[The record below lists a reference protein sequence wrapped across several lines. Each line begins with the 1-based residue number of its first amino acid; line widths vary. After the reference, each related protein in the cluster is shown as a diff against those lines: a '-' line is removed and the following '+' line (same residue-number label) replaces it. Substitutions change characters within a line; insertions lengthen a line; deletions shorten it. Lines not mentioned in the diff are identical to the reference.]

1 MKYMTGNELREAYIK
16 FFADKKGHLHLPSA
30 SLIPKDDPTLLM
42 IGAGMAP
49 FKAYFTGK
57 VTPPCRRV
65 VTSQRCVRTGDI
77 ENVGRTAR
85 HHTYFEMLGNFS
97 FGDYFKAEAI
107 PWAWEFLT
115 EVCGLPKDKLWVSI
129 YPKDD
134 EAEKIWLKQS
144 GLNPKHIV
152 RMEDNFWEI
161 GTGGPCGPDSEIYID
176 LGEERGCGKET
187 CAPGCDCDRYLEI
200 WNLVFTQY
208 NKTEDGKYEPLEH
221 KNIDTGCGLERLA
234 SVLQNKPSNFETDL
248 LFPIIEYVEKC
259 SGVKYGVDAKK
270 DISFKV
276 IADHA
281 RSMSI
286 MIMDGILPSNEGRG
300 YVLRRILRR
309 AIRHGRM
316 LGIKDAFLEGAVDA
330 VNKIY
335 AGVADFEELGAKI
348 SYIKKVIRIEEDRF
362 AATLAQGM
370 ELLTREIDAVKNS
383 GKTEFSGEFIFKL
396 YDTYGFPFELTEEI
410 LQENSLTPDKAG
422 FDKAME
428 NQRQRAR
435 AARAANEWAAIPD
448 LSSVNVKDLEVDE
461 TTTESKVVAM
471 WKDGKLVEEIHDG
484 DEVGIILESTPFYA
498 EGGGQVGDVGEF
510 IGELGKI
517 RVDNA
522 KKLLD
527 GTVYHEA
534 YVEEG
539 QLKIGEVVKIQ
550 IDRDKKL
557 SSARNHTATHLL
569 QAALRKVVGEQ
580 VHQAGSLVTP
590 ERLRFD
596 FSNFEP
602 VTAQQ
607 ITAVE
612 ELVNEEILKSAD
624 VDIRQMKIDDAKKLG
639 AMALFGE
646 KYGDVVRVVTVPGFS
661 CELCGG
667 SHVKN
672 VGQIGRFKI
681 VSESGVAAG
690 VRRIEAITGRAAI
703 KDANKQTEI
712 LNSVSALLKIRAED
726 LPAQVE
732 KIIAEDKS
740 MRKQLDEVHAMQ
752 ERAEAQKL
760 LLAAKEIGD
769 LKCLGG
775 VAKAKDMDEL
785 RDIADFL
792 IDKLDGGGVIVLAAV
807 NDGKV
812 NLVVKADKKAV
823 KAGIHAGKIVKEIS
837 KLIGGGGGGRPDMAQ
852 AGGKN
857 PEGLPKMFEAAE
869 NEIRRVLEF
878 KLEDKKTGGLSGMFE
893 SVKNLASNVKDAVA
907 EKVDDAK
914 GKAAGIKESVCDE
927 VDEAKATITEKV
939 GAAKETLTEKVD
951 DVKGRVSA
959 AAGDLKNAKKTLA
972 EVKDDVKESV
982 EEKVDGAVD
991 AAKDA
996 KFAAEAK
1003 VKGAIRGVMKETVKT
1018 IKKAE
1023 GELK

>member
-1 MKYMTGNELREAYIK
+1 MKYMTGNELREAFLN
-16 FFADKKGHLHLPSA
+16 FFAAKKGHLRLPSA

-49 FKAYFTGK
+49 FKAFFTGK
-57 VTPPCRRV
+57 VTPPRRRV
-65 VTSQRCVRTGDI
+65 TTSQRCVRTGDI

-97 FGDYFKAEAI
+97 FGDYFKESAI

-115 EVCGLPKDKLWVSI
+115 DVCGLPKEKLWVSI

-134 EAEKIWLKQS
+134 EAEKIWLQQDGISKER
-144 GLNPKHIV
+144 IV

-176 LGEERGCGKET
+176 LGEERGCGKDT

-248 LFPIIEYVEKC
+248 LFPIIEYVEGC
-259 SGVKYGVDAKK
+259 SGLKYGVDAKK

-316 LGIKDAFLEGAVDA
+316 LGIKDAFLEGAVAA
-330 VNKIY
+330 VAEIY
-335 AGVADFEELGAKI
+335 AGVPDFEELADKI
-348 SYIKKVIRIEEDRF
+348 DYIKKVIRIEEDRF

-370 ELLTREIDAVKNS
+370 ELLNREIDSVKKS
-383 GKTEFSGEFIFKL
+383 GKSVLGGEFIFKL

-410 LQENSLTPDKAG
+410 LAENNLTPDKNG
-422 FDKAME
+422 FDAAME

-448 LSSVNVKDLEVDE
+448 LSAVDVKDVKFDE
-461 TTTESKVVAM
+461 TATESKVVAI
-471 WKDGKLVEEIHDG
+471 WEKGKLVDEIHDG
-484 DEVGIILESTPFYA
+484 AEIGIILQRTPFYA

-522 KKLLD
+522 KKLPD
-527 GTVYHEA
+527 GTIYHEA

-539 QLKIGEVVKIQ
+539 QLNVGETVQ
-550 IDRDKKL
+550 IKLDNDKKL

-590 ERLRFD
+590 DRLRFD

-602 VTAQQ
+602 VSAQQ
-607 ITAVE
+607 IADVE
-612 ELVNEEILKSAD
+612 ELVNEEILKADD
-624 VDIRQMKIDDAKKLG
+624 VDIQLMNIDDAKKLG

-646 KYGDVVRVVTVPGFS
+646 KYGDIVRVVSVPNFS

-703 KDANKQTEI
+703 RDANRQADI
-712 LNSVSALLKIRAED
+712 LNAASVLLKVRADD
-726 LPAQVE
+726 LPAQIE
-732 KIIAEDKS
+732 KLLAEDKS
-740 MRKQLDEVHAMQ
+740 MKKQLDEVHAMR
-752 ERAEAQKL
+752 ERAEAQQL
-760 LLAAKEIGD
+760 LLAAKEIGT

-785 RDIADFL
+785 RGMADFL
-792 IDKLDGGGVIVLAAV
+792 IDKLDGGGVVVLAAV

-812 NLVVKADKKAV
+812 NLVVKADKTAV
-823 KAGIHAGKIVKEIS
+823 AKGIHAGKIVKEIS

-857 PEGLPKMFEAAE
+857 PDGLPKMFEAAE
-869 NEIRRVLEF
+869 KI
-878 KLEDKKTGGLSGMFE
+878 
-893 SVKNLASNVKDAVA
+893 
-907 EKVDDAK
+907 
-914 GKAAGIKESVCDE
+914 
-927 VDEAKATITEKV
+927 
-939 GAAKETLTEKVD
+939 
-951 DVKGRVSA
+951 VS
-959 AAGDLKNAKKTLA
+959 
-972 EVKDDVKESV
+972 
-982 EEKVDGAVD
+982 
-991 AAKDA
+991 
-996 KFAAEAK
+996 
-1003 VKGAIRGVMKETVKT
+1003 KT
-1018 IKKAE
+1018 ISA
-1023 GELK
+1023 